1 MNASVT
7 IILDQAQNVLT
18 VPESAVQTEGRNSV
32 VEVQK
37 DDGSTEKVAVQTG
50 LSDGSNVE
58 ITDGLEEGQTVIIP
72 TRATSST
79 GTTEN
84 AGFPQGTFIIEG
96 GGPPSGGGGGFA
108 IPVPGGSAP

>member
-7 IILDQAQNVLT
+7 IILDSAQNVLV

-37 DDGSTEKVAVQTG
+37 DDGTTEKVTVQTG

-58 ITDGLEEGQTVIIP
+58 ITEGLEEGQTVIIP
-72 TRATSST
+72 ARAASST
-79 GTTEN
+79 GTTTET
-84 AGFPQGTFIIEG
+84 GFPQGGFIISGE
-96 GGPPSGGGGGFA
+96 GGPPSGGAGPSFQ
-108 IPVPGGSAP
+108 SAP